1 MKEQRT
7 EIPAGN
13 RRLAKKRVKCLNE
26 GLYFASSSVLTESS
40 VLRNPLLRQSPKRYL
55 QTHMKYILFISVV
68 ILTSCF
74 NSNYEKFSLD
84 KSKIDFIEIRK
95 RVDTVSIRLSENQI
109 DSLIAKLENSEPK
122 QPLYIFAEYY
132 LKVHFIDGY
141 TIEYATQQG
150 TVRGNGGLTYIIND
164 KEYFKN
170 LWFEQSGLSKNHY
183 EYFPTYQEEG
193 EIFQVIE
200 TLNQDNLESIKNVLS
215 ENGHKWIDIRGV
227 LFYEGKIS
235 DEQLV
240 DYTAKARKKI

>member
-1 MKEQRT
+1 MKPENGFLDELT
-7 EIPAGN
+7 LPSN
-13 RRLAKKRVKCLNE
+13 
-26 GLYFASSSVLTESS
+26 SS
-40 VLRNPLLRQSPKRYL
+40 
-55 QTHMKYILFISVV
+55 HMKYILFISIV

-74 NSNYEKFSLD
+74 SYNSDSDSDYEKFSVD

-95 RVDTVSIRLSENQI
+95 RGDTVSLRLSENQV

-122 QPLYIFAEYY
+122 RTSYVSAEYY
-132 LKVHFIDGY
+132 LKIHFIDGY

-164 KEYFKN
+164 KKFYKN
-170 LWFEQSGLSKNHY
+170 LWFEQVGLTKYFH
-183 EYFPTYQEEG
+183 EYFPTYQKEG
-193 EIFQVIE
+193 EIYQVIE
-200 TLNQDNLESIKNVLS
+200 TLNQENLQSIKNVLS

-240 DYTAKARKKI
+240 DYTTTARKKI

>member
-1 MKEQRT
+1 M
-7 EIPAGN
+7 
-13 RRLAKKRVKCLNE
+13 
-26 GLYFASSSVLTESS
+26 
-40 VLRNPLLRQSPKRYL
+40 

-74 NSNYEKFSLD
+74 NSNSNSNSNYEKFNID
-84 KSKIDFIEIRK
+84 KSEIDFIEIRK
-95 RVDTVSIRLSENQI
+95 RVDTVSMRLSENQI
-109 DSLIAKLENSEPK
+109 ESFIKNLENSEPGG
-122 QPLYIFAEYY
+122 PLKIFAEYY
-132 LKVHFIDGY
+132 LILHLKNGIE
-141 TIEYATQQG
+141 IEYKTEVG
-150 TVRGNGGLTYIIND
+150 TITANGGLSYRIND

-183 EYFPTYQEEG
+183 EYFPTYQEKG

-215 ENGHKWIDIRGV
+215 ENGHKWIDIRGI

-240 DYTAKARKKI
+240 DYTAKAMKKI

>member
-1 MKEQRT
+1 
-7 EIPAGN
+7 
-13 RRLAKKRVKCLNE
+13 
-26 GLYFASSSVLTESS
+26 
-40 VLRNPLLRQSPKRYL
+40 
-55 QTHMKYILFISVV
+55 MKYILFISVV

-74 NSNYEKFSLD
+74 NSNYKYEKFSLD

-95 RVDTVSIRLSENQI
+95 RVDTVSMRLSENQI

-132 LKVHFIDGY
+132 LKLHFIDGD

-170 LWFEQSGLSKNHY
+170 MWFEQSGLSKNHY

>member
-1 MKEQRT
+1 MAHVVIGKLSLAFVNLDSH
-7 EIPAGN
+7 AGK
-13 RRLAKKRVKCLNE
+13 RSEEAAPRGLARE
-26 GLYFASSSVLTESS
+26 
-40 VLRNPLLRQSPKRYL
+40 RYL